1 MRWIL
6 TPFFVRAFP
15 NIFSGSVHYLFV
27 CLWFPLMC
35 KSFFLSL
42 ITSHLLIFAFILFV
56 LGDCSKNITMI
67 YVTEWS
73 VYIFPLGVL
82 WYLILHLGL

>member
-1 MRWIL
+1 M
-6 TPFFVRAFP
+6 
-15 NIFSGSVHYLFV
+15 FSFDVQ
-27 CLWFPLMC
+27 
-35 KSFFLSL
+35 KFFLSL
-42 ITSHLLIFAFILFV
+42 ITSHLLIFAFIFFV
-56 LGDCSKNITMI
+56 LGDRSKNITMI